1 MDNLL
6 IYLIQSFNYEAFQIL
21 FNKYYRYSKIW
32 AKELIKIYGYNLNE
46 LDSLECDII
55 NNLYHAI
62 ESYDC
67 SKGVFYSYI
76 KRAVNFTVKNYF
88 REYFKFNST
97 NVFSLE
103 SKVEDEINLIYIIP
117 SDDNMSK
124 IVERYYVLEEVETVI
139 NRIELFKDEEQIV
152 IRLKMQG
159 YSNDE
164 ISRMTGFSNRQ
175 VIYILTKFKK
185 V

>member
-1 MDNLL
+1 
-6 IYLIQSFNYEAFQIL
+6 
-21 FNKYYRYSKIW
+21 
-32 AKELIKIYGYNLNE
+32 
-46 LDSLECDII
+46 
-55 NNLYHAI
+55 
-62 ESYDC
+62 
-67 SKGVFYSYI
+67 
-76 KRAVNFTVKNYF
+76 
-88 REYFKFNST
+88 
-97 NVFSLE
+97 
-103 SKVEDEINLIYIIP
+103 
-117 SDDNMSK
+117 MSK

-139 NRIELFKDEEQIV
+139 NRIELFKEEEQIV